1 MIYSYLTTTVFTPFS
16 ALLTQFSIQ
25 SRTRDCCFTHILSR
39 RAVRT
44 SSLWSPSPSVQNFDL
59 LLQS

>member
-25 SRTRDCCFTHILSR
+25 SRTIDCCFTHILSR